1 MTTTTYRHID
11 RMQSPFP
18 SGGSHVP
25 FFSRIA
31 DRWQQWRSLR
41 ELESLSDDVRKDMG
55 WPAANENNAPKA
67 MR

>member
-1 MTTTTYRHID
+1 M
-11 RMQSPFP
+11 
-18 SGGSHVP
+18 P
-25 FFSRIA
+25 FFSKIA

-55 WPAANENNAPKA
+55 WPAANETNTPKT